1 MGTRQPPPGGRFGES
16 SSDQRRPPPW
26 VPIAGPKPGTSD
38 PGAPGAWFDKPQDGA
53 PPVIDTGWVPP
64 QSQPGWLRRH
74 RVDVALGAVVAVVVA
89 GGAATALL
97 LADRGASDGMVSPAT
112 SPAASDASDEP
123 VEATWCAG
131 FADGE
136 LVSPDSSDH
145 GAATIAGFED
155 AYYVAR
161 DGVRARTYVAPN
173 ALVASAEQI
182 GQGISQIP
190 TGTTHCLLVKRI
202 GEGRYAVDV
211 FDRRPDNSANHYRHT
226 FTTAADPA
234 SPTGAA
240 ITSITLREGK

>member
-26 VPIAGPKPGTSD
+26 VPIAGTKPGASD

-74 RVDVALGAVVAVVVA
+74 RFDVALAAAVAVVVA

-97 LADRGASDGMVSPAT
+97 LADRGSSDGTVSPAT
-112 SPAASDASDEP
+112 SPAAAEADDADE
-123 VEATWCAG
+123 ETWCAG

-136 LVSPDSSDH
+136 VVTPDSSDR
-145 GAATIAGFED
+145 GAAAIAGFED

-161 DGVRARTYVAPN
+161 DGVRARSYVAPN

-190 TGTTHCLLVKRI
+190 VGTTHCLLVKRI

-226 FTTAADPA
+226 FTTAADPG
-234 SPTGAA
+234 SPTGSA